1 VFVGALLY
9 QIKLNTMKR
18 ILTTSTALFALLL
31 LNCAAHATIYVVNNS
46 NANPGQFYYLQ
57 AAIDS
62 ADAGDTLMLQ
72 PSTNSYGNV
81 VLTKALNLIGIGH
94 NPNKDLPLK
103 AIIGEIRLAETMGIG
118 STFIGLWVNSFNTTN
133 PPNGITYYSNGV
145 TVRNCYVG
153 FYGTDYGSNP
163 SYGENYCADV
173 VIEECHIKRIS
184 FDTYGNNILLQNSII
199 ESDDAVSFGSS
210 MTNVVVK
217 NNLFIRGSVGASQLY
232 ATGAVFENNIFFRFS
247 PASQYGTL
255 NNCVFN
261 NNLTYQTNNDA
272 IIGGTNTG
280 SNNIISQD
288 PLFVNLN
295 YSASPIYL
303 PALYNYRI
311 QATSPGHNAGTDGQ
325 DIGPYGNSM
334 TFSETGE
341 SDEQPV
347 IRVMNIL
354 NSTVPT
360 NGTMNVHVKVTG
372 SKND

>member
-1 VFVGALLY
+1 MKKISNSLFLAVVMLL
-9 QIKLNTMKR
+9 
-18 ILTTSTALFALLL
+18 STLQSF
-31 LNCAAHATIYVVNNS
+31 ATIYVVNNS
-46 NANPGQFYYLQ
+46 NANPGQFYSLQ

-62 ADAGDTLMLQ
+62 ADVGDTLMIQ

-81 VLTKALNLIGIGH
+81 VMTKALTLIGIGH

-103 AIIGEIRLAETMGIG
+103 AVIGEIRFGETMGVG

-133 PPNGITYYSNGV
+133 PPNGVYYYSNGI
-145 TVRNCYVG
+145 TVRNCYIG

-163 SYGENYCADV
+163 SYGENYCGDV
-173 VIEECHIKRIS
+173 LIEDCHIKRIG
-184 FDTYGNNILLQNSII
+184 FDTYGSNILVQNNIIH
-199 ESDDAVSFGSS
+199 SDDAVSFGAA
-210 MTNVVVK
+210 MTTVVVQ
-217 NNLFIRGSVGASQLY
+217 NNLFIRESVGASQLY
-232 ATGAVFENNIFFRFS
+232 ANGAVFSNNIFFRFS

-272 IIGGTNTG
+272 IVGGTNTG
-280 SNNIISQD
+280 NNNIIGQN
-288 PLFVNLN
+288 PLFANLN
-295 YSASPIYL
+295 YSASPIYQPL
-303 PALYNYRI
+303 LYNYRL
-311 QATSPGHNAGTDGQ
+311 QESSPGHNAGTDGQ
-325 DIGPYGNSM
+325 DLGPYGNSM

-341 SDEQPV
+341 SDDQPI

>member
-1 VFVGALLY
+1 
-9 QIKLNTMKR
+9 MKQFIFLP
-18 ILTTSTALFALLL
+18 ILTAILSVCTLDGY
-31 LNCAAHATIYVVNNS
+31 ATIYVVNNS

-62 ADAGDTLMLQ
+62 ADAGDTLMMQ

-81 VLTKALNLIGIGH
+81 VLTKALTMIGIGH

-103 AIIGEIRLAETMGIG
+103 ARIEEIRFAETMGSG
-118 STFIGLWVNSFNTTN
+118 STFIGLWVESFNTTN
-133 PPNGITYYSNGV
+133 PPNGNTYYSNGV

-153 FYGTDYGSNP
+153 FYGTNYGNNP
-163 SYGENYCADV
+163 SYGENYSGDV
-173 VIEECHIKRIS
+173 VIEDCHIKTIG
-184 FDTYGNNILLQNSII
+184 FDTYGNNILFQNNII
-199 ESDDAVSFGSS
+199 STVDGITFGSA

-217 NNLFIRGSVGASQLY
+217 NNLFIRGSVGTSQLY

-280 SNNIISQD
+280 SNNIIGQD

-295 YSASPIYL
+295 YSASPIYQPL
-303 PALYNYRI
+303 LFNYRL
-311 QATSPGHNAGTDGQ
+311 QETSPGHNAGTDGQ

-354 NSTVPT
+354 NGTVPT

>member
-1 VFVGALLY
+1 MKQIFSFFAVMIAMFAFSVNAL
-9 QIKLNTMKR
+9 
-18 ILTTSTALFALLL
+18 
-31 LNCAAHATIYVVNNS
+31 ATIYVVNNS

-72 PSTNSYGNV
+72 PSSNSYGNV
-81 VLTKALNLIGIGH
+81 VLDKALTMIGIGH
-94 NPNKDLPLK
+94 KPNKDLPLK
-103 AIIGEIRLAETMGIG
+103 ARIEEIRFAETMGLG
-118 STFIGLWVNSFNTTN
+118 STFIGLWVESFNTTN
-133 PPNGITYYSNGV
+133 PPNGVTYYSNGI
-145 TVRNCYVG
+145 TVRNCYVMFFG
-153 FYGTDYGSNP
+153 TNYGNNP
-163 SYGENYCADV
+163 SYGENYSGDV
-173 VIEECHIKRIS
+173 VIEDSYLRRIS
-184 FDTYGNNILLQNSII
+184 FDTYGNNIFLQNNII
-199 ESDDAVSFGSS
+199 VSDDAISFGSA

-217 NNLFIRGSVGASQLY
+217 NNLFLRESVGFSTLY
-232 ATGAVFENNIFFRFS
+232 ANGAVFENNIFFRYS

-255 NNCVFN
+255 INCVFN

-280 SNNIISQD
+280 NNNIIAQD

-295 YSASPIYL
+295 YSASPIYQPL
-303 PALYNYRI
+303 LYNYRL
-311 QATSPGHNAGTDGQ
+311 QESSPGHNAGTDGQ
-325 DIGPYGNSM
+325 DIGPYGNSI

-341 SDEQPV
+341 SDDQAV